1 LSAFLLD
8 ARPEHFGVEVHA
20 DQAAPVSVA
29 IAWSP
34 KWHARLD
41 GRSSRLRRARDGLIE
56 ADVPAGDHHLHLDYR
71 SDSWDR
77 LGLGL
82 TLLTLFAQLMSRI
95 FSRTA

>member
-1 LSAFLLD
+1 
-8 ARPEHFGVEVHA
+8 VEVHG
-20 DQAAPVSVA
+20 DQDARVSVA

-41 GRSSRLRRARDGLIE
+41 GRGSSLRRAPDGLIE
-56 ADVPAGDHHLHLDYR
+56 ADVPAGDHQLHLDYR